1 MDEID
6 LLDSQMNQQ
15 RERLSIEIGD
25 IREQVETCRD
35 DAAWQ
40 ELPLSAKLR
49 VLIKER
55 LEQLQDAKESK
66 AKGK

>member
-1 MDEID
+1 
-6 LLDSQMNQQ
+6 MNQQ

-25 IREQVETCRD
+25 IREQVESCRD

-55 LEQLQDAKESK
+55 LEQLQTAKDSK
-66 AKGK
+66 